1 MFASPFKDGLIVL
14 VILLLFF
21 GPKRLPALSRAIG
34 ESVKEFKGGIT
45 DGSKDEDESPEI
57 PAAKPAAPVVAPSA
71 PVATPAEP
79 VATHSEPTGTGSE

>member
-45 DGSKDEDESPEI
+45 EGPKDEEPNPEI
-57 PAAKPAAPVVAPSA
+57 TR
-71 PVATPAEP
+71 AT
-79 VATHSEPTGTGSE
+79 TGEPTATGSESKTH

>member
-1 MFASPFKDGLIVL
+1 MFASPVKDGVIVL

-45 DGSKDEDESPEI
+45 EGSKDEESNSEI
-57 PAAKPAAPVVAPSA
+57 TAAK
-71 PVATPAEP
+71 TG
-79 VATHSEPTGTGSE
+79 EPTAAGSESKTR

>member
-1 MFASPFKDGLIVL
+1 MFASPWKDGLIIL

-45 DGSKDEDESPEI
+45 EGAQPDDEKPEI
-57 PAAKPAAPVVAPSA
+57 SAADSTQPVVPRSETA
-71 PVATPAEP
+71 
-79 VATHSEPTGTGSE
+79 EPTGTGAQSHNP

>member
-14 VILLLFF
+14 IILLLFF

-45 DGSKDEDESPEI
+45 EGSKDGEPSAEI
-57 PAAKPAAPVVAPSA
+57 TAAKTGDPAA
-71 PVATPAEP
+71 
-79 VATHSEPTGTGSE
+79 TGSESKTS

>member
-14 VILLLFF
+14 IILLVFF

-45 DGSKDEDESPEI
+45 DGSKDSESSHEI
-57 PAAKPAAPVVAPSA
+57 PTAPAP
-71 PVATPAEP
+71 ATGEPA
-79 VATHSEPTGTGSE
+79 GTGSESKSA